1 MQLVADLY
9 GYEAE
14 WETFYTWDQE
24 ILSDH
29 DIKCIL
35 HLKPSAGRF
44 FAHRRML
51 VLVRVE

>member
-9 GYEAE
+9 RYEAE

-29 DIKCIL
+29 DIKSVYYI
-35 HLKPSAGRF
+35 
-44 FAHRRML
+44 
-51 VLVRVE
+51 